1 MNSGNPGSDRV
12 GLFITVVEDRSSMC
26 SCCSYDRDTLAAM
39 TIKKDSTKKA
49 KIILRISDGL
59 KRRAE
64 KAADAKGRTLSG
76 YIRRLIEKDAGK

>member
-1 MNSGNPGSDRV
+1 MSSGR
-12 GLFITVVEDRSSMC
+12 
-26 SCCSYDRDTLAAM
+26 SYDRDTLAGMA
-39 TIKKDSTKKA
+39 IKKNGTKKA

-76 YIRRLIEKDAGK
+76 YIRRLIEKDAGKP